1 MGQKIHPIG
10 LRIGIHRKWNQT
22 WFAPQKEAKTLF
34 FQQKNIENFFKA
46 FFQKFAYTKL
56 SMTKKL
62 LVVDL
67 KFFKYYTNS
76 LYLFVFFYKL
86 RTKRRKNNIAFSSN
100 FKNKKI
106 TKIFTRNTWQNYG

>member
-22 WFAPQKEAKTLF
+22 WFAENNQAKAMF
-34 FQQKNIENFFKA
+34 FHQKNIESFFKA

-67 KFFKYYTNS
+67 KFYKYYTNT
-76 LYLFVFFYKL
+76 LYLFVFFYKM
-86 RTKRRKNNIAFSSN
+86 RTKRRKNNNMFKTIFKQKKLNKNFYSN
-100 FKNKKI
+100 KLFDL
-106 TKIFTRNTWQNYG
+106 T